1 MDCVISPRTGETKFA
16 TIDTKLYFPVVTLST
31 QDKTKLLQELRSGF
45 KHTINWNKYQSKLI
59 TQPQNE
65 YLLLLLLLLF

>member
-16 TIDTKLYFPVVTLST
+16 TIDTKLYFPVITLST

-45 KHTINWNKYQSKLI
+45 KHATTGINTNQK
-59 TQPQNE
+59 
-65 YLLLLLLLLF
+65 

>member
-1 MDCVISPRTGETKFA
+1 MDCVISPRTRETKFA

-45 KHTINWNKYQSKLI
+45 KHTITGINTNQK
-59 TQPQNE
+59 
-65 YLLLLLLLLF
+65 

>member
-1 MDCVISPRTGETKFA
+1 MLLMNGEINLIQIWSMDCVISPRTRETKFA

-45 KHTINWNKYQSKLI
+45 KHTITGINTNQK
-59 TQPQNE
+59 
-65 YLLLLLLLLF
+65 